1 MKGLIVVGSAQV
13 GSHTNALAKY
23 LTGQFDN
30 HDVDVDI
37 FDLAERPLNQLDFQ
51 EQHIQQRKLKRIQKS
66 SKTKRWKRI
75 S

>member
-1 MKGLIVVGSAQV
+1 MLERNERTYRSRSAQV

-37 FDLAERPLNQLDFQ
+37 L
-51 EQHIQQRKLKRIQKS
+51 I
-66 SKTKRWKRI
+66 
-75 S
+75 

>member
-37 FDLAERPLNQLDFQ
+37 FDLAEKT
-51 EQHIQQRKLKRIQKS
+51 IKS
-66 SKTKRWKRI
+66 T
-75 S
+75 

>member
-37 FDLAERPLNQLDFQ
+37 FDLAERPLNQLDFSG
-51 EQHIQQRKLKRIQKS
+51 HSQRKLKPILKIFKKS
-66 SKTKRWKRI
+66 KQQTS
-75 S
+75 